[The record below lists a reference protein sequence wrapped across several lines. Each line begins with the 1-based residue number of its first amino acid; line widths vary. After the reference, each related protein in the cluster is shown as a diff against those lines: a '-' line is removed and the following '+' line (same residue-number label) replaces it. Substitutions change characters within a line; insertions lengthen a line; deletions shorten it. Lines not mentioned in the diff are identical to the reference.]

1 MVPVYLIIKK
11 SENLDLRYLV
21 ASDESEGD
29 PNKGTLL
36 IIWYLIMEEIQY
48 ILFGISMLWKIH
60 Q

>member
-36 IIWYLIMEEIQY
+36 II
-48 ILFGISMLWKIH
+48 
-60 Q
+60 